1 MRLRNVGPG
10 IGGLNYDPLL
20 RQRNEKALRRAL
32 ARLPNDDAE
41 LASLSRLWK
50 SISATAKVMG
60 ERVVAARM
68 AQAQRLIEVEQ
79 IRLSLSAGE
88 PYRRGFI
95 GARYY

>member
-10 IGGLNYDPLL
+10 IGGLNYGPLL

-41 LASLSRLWK
+41 AAWLSSLWQSLRAK
-50 SISATAKVMG
+50 AKVIG
-60 ERVVAARM
+60 QRYVAARM
-68 AQAQRLIEVEQ
+68 AQAQRLIDFEQ
-79 IRLSLSAGE
+79 ARLARSEGDG
-88 PYRRGFI
+88 YRRGVI